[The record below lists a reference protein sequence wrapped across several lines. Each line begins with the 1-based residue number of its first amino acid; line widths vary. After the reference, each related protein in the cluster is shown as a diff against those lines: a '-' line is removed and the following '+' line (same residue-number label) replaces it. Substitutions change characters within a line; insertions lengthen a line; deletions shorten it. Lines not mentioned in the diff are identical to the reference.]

1 MKLCRTYG
9 ALGNVGLCIVGCT
22 HAYTISPLQGF
33 FLFLLYSQ
41 LKVKLQHIIVSS
53 MNLTN
58 SYNVEK
64 HEVEEALKER
74 HLKGQSDRAVIMYMR
89 DFQSAVGA
97 TPIVFNVSST
107 NSR

>member
-1 MKLCRTYG
+1 
-9 ALGNVGLCIVGCT
+9 
-22 HAYTISPLQGF
+22 
-33 FLFLLYSQ
+33 
-41 LKVKLQHIIVSS
+41 

-64 HEVEEALKER
+64 HVVEEALKER
-74 HLKGQSDRAVIMYMR
+74 HLKGQSVRAVIMYMR
-89 DFQSAVGA
+89 DFQNAVGA